1 MKNHSAKV
9 LALLLGACC
18 LFPASGKSIKRKM
31 KPASGWVLYLPG
43 KNNPKDVMKDLN
55 KSGWQV
61 SNSYERHFS
70 FVDSD
75 INGKKCLK
83 FQTLD
88 GEQDA
93 IVLPLSGNEKRVT
106 LIFKAKGSFDPDAGT
121 TPYGIFYAYVQN
133 GSWQTLL
140 RHNSSNQVKGVFDMS
155 RMRVPGGPGDFV
167 EDWHDYRLVFENTDS
182 PENMTASCYIDG
194 KLVHSDKCRERK
206 DWSENLIPDV
216 DTTKLDWDIMGG
228 CGNYLEFGD
237 NDGSTNAFGRYA
249 YFLAVIDDDVSSMSL
264 EELGKKVGA
273 DLVTNPVTS
282 NDPAP
287 ASKRPAK
294 KPAYINITKEEVNS
308 KEDPFYD
315 RSEIK
320 DGKIRLTKL
329 PYSRAKA
336 EVITETPEIPD
347 LNYAAT
353 VDSSGTAA
361 GSYKTIA
368 EAVEK
373 VPEGSAIKILPGLYY
388 EKLKI
393 TKRGITL
400 VGTNPATTIIYGF
413 EADTGGIDG
422 NLLVEVNYL
431 PAGGDSVEN
440 SVEIPENPGENCF
453 FNAANITFYNKG
465 AEWNKKWGSSE
476 RRSIALALKGVDR
489 CYLKNC
495 VFIGQQDTLY
505 WRSGRVYAE
514 NCYVEGDVDFICGGA
529 TALFD
534 NCKIYTID
542 QYNGGI
548 IVAAAAADTGYR
560 STAEFAKGYVFR
572 KCKISGSLGYAD
584 AANKV
589 RLGRGTWTGGSA
601 TSETQTGKT
610 VFIEC
615 EMDNIFYAEPW
626 GNWDSVNTAGK
637 CFFREYKSHGA
648 GASTE
653 NRPQLTESEYKNG
666 YSSTEQILGWTPKF

>member
-1 MKNHSAKV
+1 MKKIVRGIAVVVALASLSPLCAKE
-9 LALLLGACC
+9 
-18 LFPASGKSIKRKM
+18 IKRKI

-43 KNNPKDVMKDLN
+43 KNNSKDVMKDLN

-61 SNSYERHFS
+61 SNSYEEHFS
-70 FVDSD
+70 FVDSN

-88 GEQDA
+88 GKQDA
-93 IVLPLSGNEKRVT
+93 IVLPLSGKEKRVT

-167 EDWHDYRLVFENTDS
+167 DGWHDYRLVFENTDS
-182 PENMTASCYIDG
+182 PENMTSKCYIDG
-194 KLVHSDKCRERK
+194 KLVHSDKAKDRK
-206 DWSENLIPDV
+206 DWSGNLIPDV
-216 DTTKLDWDIMGG
+216 DTTKLDWNIMGG

-249 YFLAVIDDDVSSMSL
+249 YLLTVIDDDVSSMSL
-264 EELGKKVGA
+264 EEMGKKLGA

-315 RSEIK
+315 RSAIK
-320 DGKIRLTKL
+320 DGKLRLTKL

-336 EVITETPEIPD
+336 EVITDSPVLPD
-347 LNYAAT
+347 LKYAAV
-353 VDSSGTAA
+353 VDLSGKDGAF
-361 GSYKTIA
+361 KTIK
-368 EAVEK
+368 EAIDS
-373 VPEGSAIKILPGLYY
+373 VPSGSAIKILPGLYY

-393 TKRGITL
+393 TKPGITL
-400 VGTNPATTIIYGF
+400 VGEDPSSTIIYGF

-431 PAGGDSVEN
+431 PAGADSVGDK
-440 SVEIPENPGENCF
+440 VKIPSEPGENCY

-476 RRSIALALKGVDR
+476 RRSIALALKGVDK

-495 VFIGQQDTLY
+495 IFLGQQDTLY
-505 WRSGRVYAE
+505 WRSGRIYAE
-514 NCYVEGDVDFICGGA
+514 DCYIEGDVDFICGGA
-529 TALFD
+529 TALFQ
-534 NCKIYTID
+534 NCKIYTLD
-542 QYNGGI
+542 LYGGGI
-548 IVAAAAADTGYR
+548 IVAAAGADTGYA
-560 STAEFAKGYVFR
+560 STSQYASGFVFR
-572 KCKISGSLGYAD
+572 DCKISGSLGYKD

-589 RLGRGTWTGGSA
+589 TLGRGTWIGGSA
-601 TSETQTGKT
+601 TFETAVGRT
-610 VFIEC
+610 VYLNC
-615 EMDNIFYAEPW
+615 TMDNMFKTEPW
-626 GNWDSVNTAGK
+626 SNWDSVNTWEKA
-637 CFFREYKSHGA
+637 FFREFGSKGE
-648 GASTE
+648 GASAQ
-653 NRPQLTESEYKNG
+653 NRPQLTQEEYEKY
-666 YSSTEQILGWTPKF
+666 YSTTEKILGYTPEFK